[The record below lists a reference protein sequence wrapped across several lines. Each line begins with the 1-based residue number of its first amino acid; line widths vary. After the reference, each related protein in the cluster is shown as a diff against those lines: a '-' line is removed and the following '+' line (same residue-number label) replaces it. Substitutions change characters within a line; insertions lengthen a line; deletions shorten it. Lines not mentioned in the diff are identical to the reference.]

1 MAKFLFIDN
10 KRVIMEDD
18 TYFPFTHTITDLE
31 NVNIIGLP
39 STKTVTIPRCPNN
52 DEIFGYIADITRIN
66 YGTSDNKVG
75 ISFNQIKQ
83 CEYLFLDES
92 ILISKGLVII
102 DNITDT
108 NYEITL
114 YDYIIKKLEELEG
127 DDETGEY
134 FLTDLN
140 FKKYTEDM
148 SFKSNAANIKNRI
161 INLDMPIIPVA
172 CIRDDNN
179 DLDKKSIRCT
189 TVNGSTTKIDNV
201 DLPVEC
207 SSLQLKTLKSYE
219 FNYAT
224 KLSTTINTINDKY
237 GDIIS
242 IDPSIQS
249 IFNDTYMLLN
259 NPKNEEKV
267 ISNVHNLQRY
277 SNQFSS
283 ASYRVLDIMGND
295 VCITNGHKS
304 FNLDLEVEWT
314 GPETTKLG
322 GRLETGYSTW
332 NPEYYA
338 TVPDGT
344 LFCKIWV
351 KVFLT
356 NGTKSTTPVYYGIDL
371 IKGVNT
377 EIQFAEVYPD
387 NTYINYIKLS
397 SKLNIDLDFYPEF
410 GNESSTFISLEIQN
424 YDPGSPNFKWQ
435 LFNGWNNIISTGMT
449 VQDTSILTESTLA
462 FRSNDIINTK
472 KIMPKIS
479 IKDFLLQII
488 KFFNLDII
496 LKDDKLHLQKKK
508 YYMSSDNILVDTIEG
523 ISTNNITFNRLR
535 LINSLPKSDL
545 LYAYKT
551 KYKSAYASKTINTG
565 YSIKKSIKDITL
577 EASIPV
583 LLRDYNSFAYHI
595 YGGYMQGGYS
605 KNTFGMINDLD
616 NKLTLCYVKRVD
628 ETLYVT
634 DDTPFEG
641 GMNDLDILST
651 EKKFLHYNPNLT
663 VNTALSNSDTNKY
676 LFKNLVDRSY
686 GFSTL
691 PYYYSV
697 TPYYFT
703 DNIITKSLE
712 LEKPNIN
719 YAGITDNEYPSESTL
734 YYRYHRNMLIDK
746 YNSNTHILSVKMYID
761 GLIDIY
767 KIYNYHNSFY
777 IVSDITEYDPTK
789 PDIYEI
795 KLMRVNDPNNYINNI
810 TL

>member
-1 MAKFLFIDN
+1 MKSLFIDN

-31 NVNIIGLP
+31 NVDIIGLP

-83 CEYLFLDES
+83 CEYTLSDES

-102 DNITDT
+102 DNITET
-108 NYEITL
+108 SYEITL
-114 YDYIIKKLEELEG
+114 YDYLIKKLEELEG
-127 DDETGEY
+127 DAETGEY
-134 FLTDLN
+134 YLTELDITKN
-140 FKKYTEDM
+140 STPV
-148 SFKSNAANIKNRI
+148 SFQSNAANIKNRT

-172 CIRDDNN
+172 CIRDNNN

-189 TVNGSTTKIDNV
+189 TVNGSTTKIDKV
-201 DLPVEC
+201 DLPIEC
-207 SSLQLKTLKSYE
+207 TSLQLKTLKSYE

-224 KLSTTINTINDKY
+224 TLNTTVDAINAKY
-237 GDIIS
+237 GNIIG
-242 IDPSIQS
+242 IDPSVQS

-259 NPKNEEKV
+259 NPKNEEKAV
-267 ISNVHNLQRY
+267 NKATTLKAY
-277 SNQFSS
+277 STTIDSLSYQLTDNFTNQN
-283 ASYRVLDIMGND
+283 A
-295 VCITNGHKS
+295 CIENGHKR
-304 FNLDLEVEWT
+304 FDIDLEIKWESSIT
-314 GPETTKLG
+314 DILG
-322 GRLETGYSTW
+322 GCLKDGESVWSPKYMIT
-332 NPEYYA
+332 A
-338 TVPDGT
+338 PDGT
-344 LFCKIWV
+344 IFSKIWL
-351 KVFLT
+351 KVWFT
-356 NGTKSTTPVYYGIDL
+356 NQRKSSSPLYYAVDL
-371 IKGVNT
+371 VKGVNCQLT
-377 EIQFAEVYPD
+377 MSGEYLKFLTL
-387 NTYINYIKLS
+387 TY
-397 SKLNIDLDFYPEF
+397 KLNIDQDLYINFGEVTYTQLHLD
-410 GNESSTFISLEIQN
+410 ILH
-424 YDPGSPNFKWQ
+424 YDPNNPAYKWQ
-435 LFNGWNNIISTGMT
+435 LFGGNSNIIYTT
-449 VQDTSILTESTLA
+449 RTFKNTSILTESNLA
-462 FRSNDIINTK
+462 FRSNDTINTK

-479 IKDFLLQII
+479 IKDFILQVV
-488 KFFNLDII
+488 KFFNLDITT
-496 LKDDKLHLQKKK
+496 KDNLLYIQKKK
-508 YYMSSDNILVDTIEG
+508 YYVSTDNILVDTIDG

-545 LYAYKT
+545 LDNYKT
-551 KYKSAYASKTINTG
+551 QYKSTYASKTINTG
-565 YSIKKSIKDITL
+565 YSIKKSTKDITL

-583 LLRDYNSFAYHI
+583 LLRDYNSFAYHS
-595 YGGYMQGGYS
+595 YGGYYNGGYS
-605 KNTFGMINDLD
+605 KNTHGMVNDLD
-616 NKLTLCYVKRVD
+616 GKLTFCYVKKVS

-641 GMNDLDILST
+641 GLNEDSILSNET
-651 EKKFLHYNPNLT
+651 KFLHYNPALY
-663 VNTALSNSDTNKY
+663 VNTALGDGDVNKY
-676 LFKNLVDRSY
+676 LFKNLVDISY

-703 DNIITKSLE
+703 DGIISKSLE

-719 YAGITDNEYPSESTL
+719 YAGITDNQYPEQSTL